1 MAMLRKLG
9 SILHTAYLFNQYDI
23 VSTIG
28 PVIVV
33 GSVLAGIPDLKSFL
47 HGLVWQELHLIAFEI
62 QNQITGI
69 EEDKLSK
76 PTRPLVSG
84 RVTIQ
89 TAQRIYLALI
99 VLSLLN
105 SAAHGQAVLAP
116 SVLHLISMYAYNE
129 LGLARYWALKSFIG
143 SMGYVCYC
151 WGMTIIFDHGNALSP
166 TSIRAVVLSGLI
178 FTTTGHA
185 QDFRDRAGDAAIG
198 RKTLAIVL
206 PQSLARWSLMALM
219 FAWSGGLIYL
229 WGPPTFVSVLFVGLA
244 AYTTLGFVRDWSEE
258 ADGKSYGWY
267 NIWLIAA
274 HMLPLFK
281 RLRLA
286 EATRVELSSF

>member
-1 MAMLRKLG
+1 MHPAVRTLG
-9 SILHTAYLFNQYDI
+9 SALHTGFLFNQYDI
-23 VSTIG
+23 ISTIG

-33 GSVLAGIPDLKSFL
+33 GSVLAGVPDLKSFL

-62 QNQITGI
+62 QNQITGL

-84 RVTIQ
+84 RLTVQ
-89 TAQRIYLALI
+89 TAQKIYLVLI

-105 SAAHGQAVLAP
+105 SASHGILAC
-116 SVLHLISMYAYNE
+116 SLLHLVSMFAYNE
-129 LGLARYWALKSFIG
+129 AGLSRYWAFKSFLG

-151 WGMTIIFDHGNALSP
+151 WGMTVIFDHGRPLSR
-166 TSIRAVVLSGLI
+166 TSIIAVVLSGLI

-185 QDFRDRAGDAAIG
+185 QDFRDRDGDAAIG

-206 PQSLARWSLMALM
+206 PQPFARWSLMALM
-219 FAWSGGLIYL
+219 LGWTAGLVYL
-229 WGPPTFVSVLFVGLA
+229 WGPPVVVSVVFFALA
-244 AYTTLGFVRDWSEE
+244 AYTTVNFVRDYSQE
-258 ADGKSYGWY
+258 ADRVSYWWY
-267 NIWLIAA
+267 NIWLIVA

-281 RLRLA
+281 RLA
-286 EATRVELSSF
+286 ESRIEVSL